1 MTFALALQY
10 AGHAKKVIWNYLKM
24 YRSRKDYAKQFFQSE
39 ATVQLA
45 KRLEEFKKSVKM
57 ELLILIQNQF
67 MQPEVML
74 ALRKYVH
81 HWIFHSQ

>member
-1 MTFALALQY
+1 
-10 AGHAKKVIWNYLKM
+10 M
-24 YRSRKDYAKQFFQSE
+24 YRSRKDYVKQFFQYE

-45 KRLEEFKKSVKM
+45 KHLEEFKKSVKM

-74 ALRKYVH
+74 ALRKIVH

>member
-1 MTFALALQY
+1 
-10 AGHAKKVIWNYLKM
+10 M
-24 YRSRKDYAKQFFQSE
+24 YRSRKDYVKQFFQYE
-39 ATVQLA
+39 APVQLA

-74 ALRKYVH
+74 ALRKIVH